1 MSTLAPPKSPPG
13 PPQQWLFGNL
23 REFGR
28 DRLGTLSRW
37 AQEYG
42 DVVWARFGPRTVV
55 FLNHPDLVEEVLVNQ
70 NRKFIKHY
78 RLRDATRTLGQGL
91 LISEG
96 EFWRGQRKL
105 AQPAF
110 HRERIAA
117 YGQLMVELTERMLLG
132 WADGQV
138 RDAQDDMMR
147 LTLEIV
153 AKTLFD
159 AEIGGDSA
167 EVSAAMDTL
176 MQAFVVR
183 TASLIISAALASHA
197 DEHSGRA
204 GDPAAGADSA

>member
-1 MSTLAPPKSPPG
+1 MSTLAPPQTPPG
-13 PPQQWLFGNL
+13 PPQLWLFGNL

-28 DRLGTLSRW
+28 DRLGASSRW

-42 DVVWARFGPRTVV
+42 DVVWARFGPRVVV

-117 YGQLMVELTERMLLG
+117 YGQLMVQTHGANARSAGLTARFATLRM
-132 WADGQV
+132 
-138 RDAQDDMMR
+138 
-147 LTLEIV
+147 T
-153 AKTLFD
+153 
-159 AEIGGDSA
+159 
-167 EVSAAMDTL
+167 
-176 MQAFVVR
+176 
-183 TASLIISAALASHA
+183 
-197 DEHSGRA
+197 
-204 GDPAAGADSA
+204 